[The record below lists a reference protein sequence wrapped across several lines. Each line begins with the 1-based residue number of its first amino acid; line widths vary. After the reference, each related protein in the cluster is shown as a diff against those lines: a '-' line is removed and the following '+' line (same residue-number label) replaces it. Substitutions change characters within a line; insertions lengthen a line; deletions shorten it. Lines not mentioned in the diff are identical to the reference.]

1 MVSDRNI
8 YGDSS
13 NRQDNGEDAVDAAN
27 EEYGSDVDVDEQ
39 FQSFRISPSHD

>member
-13 NRQDNGEDAVDAAN
+13 NRQDNGEDAQND
-27 EEYGSDVDVDEQ
+27 EFESDVGVDE
-39 FQSFRISPSHD
+39 